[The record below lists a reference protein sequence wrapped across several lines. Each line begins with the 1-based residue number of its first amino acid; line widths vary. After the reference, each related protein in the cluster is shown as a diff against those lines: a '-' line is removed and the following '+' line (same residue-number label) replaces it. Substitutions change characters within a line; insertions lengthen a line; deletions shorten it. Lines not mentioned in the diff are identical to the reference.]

1 MNQFLVSLARLAL
14 TVLVAMLAVTSA
26 LADQQADLVARLR
39 ANPTEDFSG
48 QPDGMIVSFAEAD
61 AMVYFETHTTVK
73 LNLAEGLGLGRAQAL
88 KHNLMDGPARIYSN
102 RFAFTL
108 EVLATK
114 DTKGHQ
120 VLSSPQ

>member
-1 MNQFLVSLARLAL
+1 MSKILLKLNQSRHLRIQRLIGL
-14 TVLVAMLAVTSA
+14 AMLAVTSVF
-26 LADQQADLVARLR
+26 ADQQADLVARLR
-39 ANPTEDFSG
+39 ANPTEDYSG

-61 AMVYFETHTTVK
+61 AMVYSETHKAVK
-73 LNLAEGLGLGRAQAL
+73 LDLAQGLDLGRAQAL

-114 DTKGHQ
+114 K
-120 VLSSPQ
+120 

>member
-1 MNQFLVSLARLAL
+1 MSKLLHKLNQSRHMRIQRLIGL
-14 TVLVAMLAVTSA
+14 AMLAVTSVF
-26 LADQQADLVARLR
+26 ADQQADLVARLR
-39 ANPTEDFSG
+39 ANPTEDYSG

-61 AMVYFETHTTVK
+61 ATVYSETHKAVK
-73 LNLAEGLGLGRAQAL
+73 LDLAQGLDLGRAQAL

-114 DTKGHQ
+114 K
-120 VLSSPQ
+120 